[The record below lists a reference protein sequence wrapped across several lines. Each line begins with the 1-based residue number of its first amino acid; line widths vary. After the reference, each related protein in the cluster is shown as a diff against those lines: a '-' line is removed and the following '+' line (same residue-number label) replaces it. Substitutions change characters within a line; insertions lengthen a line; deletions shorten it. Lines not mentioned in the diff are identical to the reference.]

1 MSQKEAI
8 RTRVWDRLEEAGLA
22 RFPFPP
28 QGRITNF
35 EGAAAAAERAM
46 SLPALA
52 EAEAVKANPDA
63 PQLPLRRRLLDRG
76 TTVYMAV
83 PRLTQRACFLELD
96 PAGIDDTDAAAT
108 VSKVS
113 EFGVPR
119 GPEAVPEIDAIVA
132 GSVAVT
138 EAGVR
143 IGKGEGYSDLEYG
156 VLREFDR
163 VGAETPVVTTVHDE
177 QVISEEVRPARH
189 DVPIDAIC
197 TPTRT
202 IRTDGPFAKPD
213 GVYRE
218 DLTETQRA
226 EIPVLEALE

>member
-1 MSQKEAI
+1 M
-8 RTRVWDRLEEAGLA
+8 DRLEEAEIA

-35 EGAAAAAERAM
+35 EGAAAAAERAV
-46 SLPALA
+46 SLPELAGA
-52 EAEAVKANPDA
+52 EAIKANPDA

-76 TTVYMAV
+76 TTVYMAA

-96 PAGIDDTDAAAT
+96 PAEIDDANTDAAAT

-113 EFGVPR
+113 AFGVPKE
-119 GPEAVPEIDAIVA
+119 PEAVPEIDAIVV

-156 VLREFDR
+156 VLREFGR
-163 VGAETPVVTTVHDE
+163 VDAETPVVTTVHDE

-189 DVPIDAIC
+189 DVPIDVVC

-202 IRTDGPFAKPD
+202 IRPDGPFRKPD

-218 DLTETQRA
+218 DLTETQRS
-226 EIPVLEALE
+226 EIPVLETLE